1 MSPFRLWC
9 LIILYNISL
18 HCTKCLGKNPQKTL
32 YWVARYGGSWVTLEL
47 SIRILHTVVWMQSGQ
62 NVHTHNK
69 TVKSHGDTNKW
80 SLLNDTGAINK
91 VTLRTRNHVEAELE
105 CDCSPFGNGFLKFWR
120 TAERANP
127 ATEIR
132 VLFELKKCCVNR
144 ARKILLA
151 LRSHRRRK
159 RLFFFLYRF
168 FSCDEY
174 FLPVNQKWAAWP

>member
-1 MSPFRLWC
+1 
-9 LIILYNISL
+9 
-18 HCTKCLGKNPQKTL
+18 
-32 YWVARYGGSWVTLEL
+32 
-47 SIRILHTVVWMQSGQ
+47 MQSGQ

-159 RLFFFLYRF
+159 RLFFFLSRF
-168 FSCDEY
+168 F
-174 FLPVNQKWAAWP
+174 FLWWIFSPSKPKMGSVAVKHNPPKLIEKRHQTGIYMHACLCRAKTMNE